1 MDENFYRPNYR
12 GCFRLNSGRQSSF
25 CETFWGYLF
34 KSTQHGSISL
44 SLLLYGLGIASIS
57 DMKKLGRIGLRSL
70 GLYLATTSVAIG
82 IGLAFALF
90 FSPGKGC
97 DLQGFNA
104 VDLASSGSSG
114 GMNF

>member
-1 MDENFYRPNYR
+1 M
-12 GCFRLNSGRQSSF
+12 GIS
-25 CETFWGYLF
+25 F

-90 FSPGKGC
+90 SVLERGVISKVLMQWILLRPDHLEG
-97 DLQGFNA
+97 
-104 VDLASSGSSG
+104 
-114 GMNF
+114 